1 MPVDIYGKCG
11 AHHCSRKNERECYRN
26 MERHYKFYLSF
37 ENSICDDYVTEK
49 FFNILSY
56 NVIPVTF
63 GGANLTALGAP
74 PRTHVDAISFGSVKK
89 VVHYLRTL
97 AREER
102 LGPKIP
108 LDSKFLSLKM
118 PRVIT
123 RAFSYRLRIIAP
135 LIPEATQRSLI

>member
-1 MPVDIYGKCG
+1 MDSRINMASSSVRRHMPVDIYGKCG
-11 AHHCSRKNERECYRN
+11 AHHCSRKNESGCYRD

-63 GGANLTALGAP
+63 GGANLTALGVP

-89 VVHYLRTL
+89 AVNHLRTL
-97 AREER
+97 AR
-102 LGPKIP
+102 
-108 LDSKFLSLKM
+108 D
-118 PRVIT
+118 
-123 RAFSYRLRIIAP
+123 
-135 LIPEATQRSLI
+135 